1 MTYFRSRHW
10 RLMLTTLMITAAPAP
25 LLAQSAPLTPAAGQA
40 ISDHLNTLAS
50 NPHDLRALL
59 GAGEA
64 AITLEDPNAAIS
76 FFARAEEIDPRNAR
90 AKAGLG
96 RALLMLEKP
105 QDALRLFHQATD
117 YGMAEASI
125 AGDRGLAYDLRGDQ
139 RKAQRDYVLALRSG
153 ENPEITRRL
162 ALSYAI
168 SGERDQAL
176 KLIEPLLY
184 KQDKAAWRVRA
195 FILALAGDTEA
206 ANGVARQ
213 VMPGNLARPMA
224 PFFARLPSLNA
235 AEKAAAVHFGHI
247 PSDGRT
253 GEMLYARNETP
264 QVQPTPAPV
273 TQPTPGG
280 TSGTVARTTTPAPSR
295 STVPVRSTRTSR
307 TGANLAATT
316 AAQQNSV
323 LAAREASGA
332 QTVQAVPSRTTAP
345 AAPTAT
351 APTTQPTRST
361 PTQTTMIGSA
371 AGTTTPSS
379 ATRNPTSPVLTPD
392 TRAVVMAPA
401 RASPSQQ
408 EIAAASAR
416 LAAIVGGLSLETP
429 VIVAPPRPATAR
441 EANVVAAAV
450 EKSPFKVAEPRAATP
465 KPAVAPAE
473 PKPAA
478 TKPEPKKPIEKKTPE
493 AKAPDK
499 KTPEKPTP
507 DKKPAPDK
515 KAADKKAPDKKTPPK
530 KVDPKVA
537 EPARLWAQL
546 LTGQD
551 KAALARDFGKLEKKA
566 PAAFK
571 GKSAWTAASARNS
584 NRLLVGPFATAKAAR
599 DFLDAAKVEGFV
611 WSSPAG
617 EAVQKLDAK

>member
-1 MTYFRSRHW
+1 
-10 RLMLTTLMITAAPAP
+10 MLTGAPAP
-25 LLAQSAPLTPAAGQA
+25 LLAQAPTLTPAAGQA
-40 ISDHLNTLAS
+40 ISGHLNTLAS

-64 AITLEDPNAAIS
+64 AIALEDPNAAIS
-76 FFARAEEIDPRNAR
+76 FFARADEIDPRNAR

-162 ALSYAI
+162 ALSHAI

-195 FILALAGDTEA
+195 FILALAGDAEA

-224 PFFARLPSLNA
+224 PFFARLPRLNA
-235 AEKAAAVHFGHI
+235 AEKAAAVHFGHM

-253 GEMLYARNETP
+253 GGMLYARNETP

-273 TQPTPGG
+273 TQPVTTA
-280 TSGTVARTTTPAPSR
+280 TSGAGARTTATAR
-295 STVPVRSTRTSR
+295 STAPVRSTRPSR

-316 AAQQNSV
+316 AAQQNSTI
-323 LAAREASGA
+323 AAREASSA
-332 QTVQAVPSRTTAP
+332 QMVQTVPQRATGP
-345 AAPTAT
+345 AAPTIGTRPARTPATTANT
-351 APTTQPTRST
+351 APTTQPARSPSSQTGVARAVPT
-361 PTQTTMIGSA
+361 PSGATTGSA
-371 AGTTTPSS
+371 TGPM
-379 ATRNPTSPVLTPD
+379 LTPD

-401 RASPSQQ
+401 RTSPSQQ

-416 LAAIVGGLSLETP
+416 LAAIVGGLTLETP

-441 EANVVAAAV
+441 EANVAATAI
-450 EKSPFKVAEPRAATP
+450 ENSPFKAAEPRTVTP
-465 KPAVAPAE
+465 KPVAAPAE
-473 PKPAA
+473 VKPPAPE
-478 TKPEPKKPIEKKTPE
+478 PEPKKPIEKKAPE
-493 AKAPDK
+493 TKVPDK
-499 KTPEKPTP
+499 KAPEKPTP
-507 DKKPAPDK
+507 DKKAV
-515 KAADKKAPDKKTPPK
+515 DKKAPEKKAAPK
-530 KVDPKVA
+530 KIDPKIA

-551 KAALARDFGKLEKKA
+551 KAALARDYGKLEKKA

-571 GKSAWTAASARNS
+571 GKQAWTAASARNS
-584 NRLLVGPFATAKAAR
+584 NRLLIGPFASAKAAR
-599 DFLDAAKVEGFV
+599 DFLEAAKVEGFV
-611 WSSPAG
+611 WSSAAG
-617 EAVQKLDAK
+617 EPVQKLGAK